1 MSKNEIKN
9 YKIGLDIGTN
19 SVGWACIGDGNAIV
33 RHNGKLM
40 WGSRLFDEAESKK
53 NRRGFRATRR
63 RLYRRRGR
71 LNELNRIVKPEMDK
85 VDPEFFNKMNES
97 FLVREDR
104 NWSLQFFGNK
114 EERNKLMYIKDE
126 NNKAYQKNIYLIRKE
141 CMQDKQVDFR
151 LVYLCLHHIMKYR
164 GNFLYEDSQVEN
176 ANGSRDLMIQ
186 TMVDL
191 NEAFLNYCDC
201 DLGFDKLS
209 EQIVDKLL
217 DQKILTKIKYEQIK
231 DLLCDYQK
239 NEIGSVKLSSEVK
252 STIENVVKLIVG
264 YKGDLLKIFPTSF
277 NENCE
282 LYISRLDDKQSE
294 IEQALGEKYI
304 IVELIAKINSAY
316 TFNAILDGEEY
327 ISYAK
332 VKSFYTHKEHLN
344 LLKSLLKYEN
354 YKYFSRQEYEAM
366 FNEPVEEVEK
376 KSAQG
381 EQDLDNKKKK
391 IPANYYNYINN
402 HKLAGQ
408 DEFYKFVRK
417 MLDNR
422 TGLDDNALAMKDRI
436 ISLIENNEFMP
447 IQTTTENG
455 AIPMQLHRKELSKI
469 IDMQGKYYPVLKEN
483 KERLLKLFSFKI
495 PYYYGPLNSESS
507 FSWIVKT
514 KDESSQEKTLNETIN
529 YLNFDNDDVV
539 DKDET
544 QKRFIE
550 RMLNTCEYL
559 YGEKC
564 MPKNS
569 ITCEMFDCL
578 QELNGIKVDGEYLP
592 YATKQNYIMEVLKS
606 SSKIGYTQ
614 QGLQKF
620 LASQEGYIGKENKI
634 SGTSEND
641 KFNSSLKTF
650 KFFTS
655 EIGVPLQNIQANL
668 YKFDELCRDMTI
680 FKEGE
685 SRKTRLNKYIS
696 ILPSNEKRIVDKV
709 LKHKFDGWSRL
720 SRKLVL
726 GIKDSKGRSI
736 LDYLWE
742 YDYVTES
749 GKHIPPKLMNLIA
762 SDKYEFKAIIEEYQ
776 EKYHEANSRSLTSV
790 IEESYCSPP
799 VKRATVQAIKLVNEI
814 VSILKCEPSRIC
826 VEFSSDSRS
835 KEENNSR
842 HNQLKK
848 LYENIQKEVDEYNKA
863 IEEND
868 RIDLKEL
875 KSKLDRHKDKL
886 SDEKVYLYFIQLGK
900 SLYSGTPLNLDQP
913 QTYEVDHIIP
923 RSIIVDDSIDN
934 KALVLKG
941 ENQDKKETC
950 FVEYQENKYNAKV
963 YSKHSVETY
972 WNYLKSNKL
981 MTEKKYG
988 KLHADFRESGVL
1000 NGFINRQLVE
1010 TRQAIKLVIELLK
1023 QRYPDEII
1031 KDTNKVYHKVVAV
1044 NASLSSAYRGMNN
1057 IYKLRNVNDYH
1068 HAHDAYL
1075 AGVIGDF
1082 VYNKFDYLNDAYH
1095 YSAKTNKSKNYF
1107 YYKNIKD
1114 GEFGAIINL
1123 LRNDVMNFN
1132 TGESCWCAEW
1142 NKKIR
1147 ETIYN
1152 EKCFISTKNENKASG
1167 EFWGATINKKADS
1180 KDAKLVAVNKKRSDI
1195 SKYGGYTNQN
1205 MACSVIVKIEQK
1217 NNGKDVVS
1225 YKLQPIY
1232 KIDVARAKNHNLK
1245 LDEYINKKILKS
1257 TDETKQTVV
1266 AKLYENQLLEI
1277 NGHPV
1282 FKNGDYYKNAK
1293 QLMLSEDICKFL
1305 YCIKDDK
1312 INYKVYAEKQK
1323 SIEGQVDNIKEMLYL
1338 KANEVYDN
1346 IINQFSTKYKNML
1359 RADGVIKKL
1368 FEFKEKFELLALE
1381 QKIFI
1386 INNIFSFIRKGEFN
1400 FSSKGYTEL
1409 GSAFGRVQIKSKDF
1423 NFSDKSIAIISKSVT
1438 GYYQNR
1444 KVVVNNR
1451 NK

>member
-1 MSKNEIKN
+1 MSKNVTNN

-19 SVGWACIGDGNAIV
+19 SVGWACIDDENAIV

-40 WGSRLFDEAESKK
+40 WGSRLFDESESKK
-53 NRRGFRATRR
+53 KRRGFRATRR

-85 VDPEFFNKMNES
+85 VDPEFFNKMDES
-97 FLVREDR
+97 FLVKEDR
-104 NWSLQFFGNK
+104 NWLLQFFGSK
-114 EERNKLMYIKDE
+114 EERNKLMYLKDE
-126 NNKAYQKNIYLIRKE
+126 NNKAYQKNIYFLRNE
-141 CMQDKQVDFR
+141 CMQETKADFR

-176 ANGSRDLMIQ
+176 ANGSKDLMIQ
-186 TMVDL
+186 TIFDL
-191 NEAFLNYCDC
+191 NDAFINYCDLN
-201 DLGFDKLS
+201 LGLDKLN
-209 EQIVDKLL
+209 EQIVDILL
-217 DQKILTKIKYEQIK
+217 DQKSPTKMKNEQIK
-231 DLLCDYQK
+231 ELLFDYQK
-239 NEIGSVKLSSEVK
+239 NTIGSVKLPAEVK
-252 STIENVVKLIVG
+252 SVIENVVKLIVG
-264 YKGDLLKIFPTSF
+264 YKGDLLKVFPDSF
-277 NENCE
+277 DEKCE
-282 LYISRLDDKQSE
+282 LYISRLEEKQSE
-294 IEQALGEKYI
+294 IEQTLGERFN

-327 ISYAK
+327 ISDAK
-332 VKSFYTHKEHLN
+332 IKSFYKHKEHLN
-344 LLKSLLKYEN
+344 LLKSLLSQRNIFSKEE
-354 YKYFSRQEYEAM
+354 YKAM
-366 FNEPVEEVEK
+366 FNKPDENKEVLTKPDENSETKK
-376 KSAQG
+376 KS
-381 EQDLDNKKKK
+381 

-402 HKLAGQ
+402 HKEAGQ
-408 DEFYKFVRK
+408 DEFYKFVKK
-417 MLDNR
+417 MLDSK
-422 TGLDDNALAMKDRI
+422 TDLDENACAIKEKI
-436 ISLIENNEFMP
+436 INLIENNDFMP

-469 IDMQGKYYPVLKEN
+469 IDIQGKYYPLLKEN
-483 KERLLKLFSFKI
+483 KEKLLKLFSFRI

-514 KDESSQEKTLNETIN
+514 KDESSQEKTINETIN

-544 QKRFIE
+544 QKKFIE

-592 YATKQNYIMEVLKS
+592 YTTKQNYIKEVLKS
-606 SSKIGYTQ
+606 SSKISYTP

-620 LASQEGYIGKENKI
+620 LASQEGYVGKENKI
-634 SGTSEND
+634 TGTSDND
-641 KFNSSLKTF
+641 KFNSSLKTI

-655 EIGVPLQNIQANL
+655 EIGVPLQSIQTNL
-668 YKFDELCRDMTI
+668 YRFDELCRDMTI

-685 SRKTRLNKYIS
+685 SRKTRLNKYIG

-709 LKHKFDGWSRL
+709 FKHKFDGWSRL
-720 SRKLVL
+720 SKKLVL
-726 GIKDSKGRSI
+726 EKKDSRERSI

-762 SDKYEFKAIIEEYQ
+762 SDKYEFKSIIEDCQ
-776 EKYHEANSRSLTSV
+776 EKYRKANSRSLTSI

-799 VKRATVQAIKLVNEI
+799 VKRATIQAIKLVNEI

-826 VEFSSDSRS
+826 VEFSSDSQS
-835 KEENNSR
+835 KEKKNSR

-848 LYENIQKEVDEYNKA
+848 LYENIQKEVDEYNKTVG
-863 IEEND
+863 EFNT
-868 RIDLKEL
+868 IDIKEL
-875 KSKLDRHKDKL
+875 KRKLDGYKDKL

-900 SLYSGTPLNLDQP
+900 SLYSGTPLNLDQL

-950 FVEYQENKYNAKV
+950 FVEYQENKYNSKA
-963 YSKHSVETY
+963 YNSKHFVETY
-972 WNYLKSNKL
+972 WDYLKSSKL

-988 KLHADFRESGVL
+988 KLHADFREPGIL

-1031 KDTNKVYHKVVAV
+1031 KDTNKVNHKVVAV

-1075 AGVIGDF
+1075 AGVIGEF

-1095 YSAKTNKSKNYF
+1095 YSAKTNKSKGYF

-1123 LRNDVMNFN
+1123 LRNDVINFN
-1132 TGESCWCAEW
+1132 TGESCWKAEW
-1142 NKKIR
+1142 NNKIR

-1152 EKCFISTKNENKASG
+1152 ERCFISTKNENKTSG

-1180 KDAKLVAVNKKRSDI
+1180 KDAKLVAVNKKRGDI

-1232 KIDVARAKNHNLK
+1232 KIDVARAKNQNVE
-1245 LDEYINKKILKS
+1245 LDEYINKRILKN
-1257 TDETKQTVV
+1257 TDEIKQIVV

-1282 FKNGDYYKNAK
+1282 FKNGDYYENAK
-1293 QLMLSEDICKFL
+1293 QLVLSEDVCKFL
-1305 YCIKDDK
+1305 YCIKDNK
-1312 INYKVYAEKQK
+1312 INYKVYADKQK
-1323 SIEGQVDNIKEMLYL
+1323 SIEGQVDNIKEMLFV

-1346 IINQFSTKYKNML
+1346 IINQFATKYKNML

-1381 QKIFI
+1381 QKILI
-1386 INNIFSFIRKGEFN
+1386 INNIFSFIRKGEIN

-1423 NFSDKSIAIISKSVT
+1423 NFSDKSIAIINKSVT

-1444 KVVVNNR
+1444 TVVVNNR